1 MKTTLLTAASLLAF
15 ASAAQAQD
23 RTLTISVYCVS
34 QDAYREALYAPFE
47 AECGCKLVI
56 ESGNSS
62 ERLAKLEANAAAPLV
77 DLIAF
82 SDANALDASRKD
94 LLTPFDPALL
104 PNLAD
109 IYDFARD
116 PVGGN
121 LAVGY
126 TFYGSSIVYDSA
138 VIDGVDSWLDLFGD
152 QMSGQ
157 VALPNIATT
166 QGPITLYMIERALG
180 SDDPTFANAIALVGE
195 NRDEIVTFYERG
207 SQIPQLMQ
215 QGEIAASVIGRFGWA
230 NLAKT
235 VPTARW
241 ANPTEGQTGGMNVL
255 ALVNGSQ
262 NADLAHEFANYWLS
276 AEVQQVLAEMQV
288 DSPVNTQVSVPDDI
302 AEGLSYGQEMADAIQ
317 FLPAQTLLE
326 NRDAWLAAWNEQVA
340 Q

>member
-1 MKTTLLTAASLLAF
+1 MKTTLLTAASLLALT
-15 ASAAQAQD
+15 AAAEAQD
-23 RTLTISVYCVS
+23 KTLTISVYGVS
-34 QDAYREALYAPFE
+34 QDAYKEALYAPFE
-47 AECGCKLVI
+47 ASCGCTLVI

-94 LLTPFDPALL
+94 LLAAFDPAKL
-104 PNLAD
+104 PNLGN

-116 PVGGN
+116 PIGGN

-152 QMSGQ
+152 ELKGQ
-157 VALPNIATT
+157 VALPNVSTT
-166 QGPITLYMIERALG
+166 QGPITLYMLERALG
-180 SDDPTFANAIALVGE
+180 SEDPSLAKAIALVGE
-195 NRDEIVTFYERG
+195 NRDEIVTFYEKG

-215 QGEIAASVIGRFGWA
+215 QGEIAASVIGRFGWG

-241 ANPTEGQTGGMNVL
+241 ASPKEGQTGGMNVL
-255 ALVNGSQ
+255 ALVKGSG
-262 NADLAHEFANYWLS
+262 NADLAHEFADYWLS
-276 AEVQQVLAEMQV
+276 TEVQQKLAEMQV
-288 DSPVNTQVSVPDDI
+288 DSPVNTGVSVSDEI
-302 AEGLSYGQEMADAIQ
+302 AEGLSYGEEMASSIH
-317 FLPAQTLLE
+317 FLPAETQLE
-326 NRDAWLAAWNEQVA
+326 HRDAWLAAWNEQVA